1 MNQFANALGKKF
13 LENQEMLRVRSFE
26 MNGHTFKVKVPTTLE
41 YEAINENIK
50 IADDELV
57 EKYYQELSKPFI
69 DKKEEFKK
77 ESDIQY
83 KDNDI
88 VIKDRSMRE
97 TAINK
102 VITEKRITEMF
113 KLIVPEQI
121 DFDMNTIT
129 YSMIEE
135 LFPFSIQLEIIE
147 GITNTISPG
156 YKATK
161 GK

>member
-113 KLIVPEQI
+113 KLIVPEQT

-129 YSMIEE
+129 YDMIEE

>member
-1 MNQFANALGKKF
+1 
-13 LENQEMLRVRSFE
+13 
-26 MNGHTFKVKVPTTLE
+26 
-41 YEAINENIK
+41 
-50 IADDELV
+50 
-57 EKYYQELSKPFI
+57 
-69 DKKEEFKK
+69 
-77 ESDIQY
+77 
-83 KDNDI
+83 
-88 VIKDRSMRE
+88 
-97 TAINK
+97 
-102 VITEKRITEMF
+102 MF

>member
-1 MNQFANALGKKF
+1 MNPFGTALGNKF
-13 LENQEMLRVRSFE
+13 IENQNLVRIRSFE

-41 YEAINENIK
+41 FEVINEK
-50 IADDELV
+50 VKTVDESLV

-69 DKKEEFKK
+69 DKKEEFIK
-77 ESDIQY
+77 EEDIKY
-83 KDNDI
+83 TDNDVI
-88 VIKDRSMRE
+88 IKDRSMRE
-97 TAINK
+97 TAVNK
-102 VITEKRITEMF
+102 VITESRITEMF
-113 KLIVPEQI
+113 KLIVPEQA

-147 GITNTISPG
+147 EITNTISPG
-156 YKATK
+156 YKTTK

>member
-69 DKKEEFKK
+69 DKKEEFKE

-113 KLIVPEQI
+113 KLIVPEQT
-121 DFDMNTIT
+121 DFDMDTIT

-147 GITNTISPG
+147 AITNTISPG

>member
-113 KLIVPEQI
+113 KLIVPEQT

>member
-102 VITEKRITEMF
+102 VITEKRIIEMF
-113 KLIVPEQI
+113 KLIVPEQT

>member
-102 VITEKRITEMF
+102 VITEKLITEMF
-113 KLIVPEQI
+113 KLIVPEQT

>member
-41 YEAINENIK
+41 YETINENIK

-113 KLIVPEQI
+113 KLIVPEQT

>member
-83 KDNDI
+83 KDNFEHRPPAYNPSHHYFLNGLSR
-88 VIKDRSMRE
+88 KKPDRVDLQS
-97 TAINK
+97 
-102 VITEKRITEMF
+102 V
-113 KLIVPEQI
+113 
-121 DFDMNTIT
+121 
-129 YSMIEE
+129 
-135 LFPFSIQLEIIE
+135 SICHA
-147 GITNTISPG
+147 P
-156 YKATK
+156 
-161 GK
+161 

>member
-1 MNQFANALGKKF
+1 
-13 LENQEMLRVRSFE
+13 MLRVRSFE

-113 KLIVPEQI
+113 KLIVPEQT

>member
-102 VITEKRITEMF
+102 FITEKRITEMF
-113 KLIVPEQI
+113 KLIVPEQT

>member
-1 MNQFANALGKKF
+1 
-13 LENQEMLRVRSFE
+13 
-26 MNGHTFKVKVPTTLE
+26 
-41 YEAINENIK
+41 
-50 IADDELV
+50 
-57 EKYYQELSKPFI
+57 
-69 DKKEEFKK
+69 
-77 ESDIQY
+77 
-83 KDNDI
+83 
-88 VIKDRSMRE
+88 MRE

-113 KLIVPEQI
+113 KLIVPEQA

>member
-41 YEAINENIK
+41 YESINESIK
-50 IADDELV
+50 AVDDELV

-69 DKKEEFKK
+69 DKKEEFEK

-83 KDNDI
+83 KDNDVI
-88 VIKDRSMRE
+88 IKDRSMRE

-113 KLIVPEQI
+113 KLIVPEQA

-147 GITNTISPG
+147 GITNTISPN

>member
-1 MNQFANALGKKF
+1 
-13 LENQEMLRVRSFE
+13 
-26 MNGHTFKVKVPTTLE
+26 
-41 YEAINENIK
+41 
-50 IADDELV
+50 
-57 EKYYQELSKPFI
+57 
-69 DKKEEFKK
+69 
-77 ESDIQY
+77 
-83 KDNDI
+83 
-88 VIKDRSMRE
+88 MRE

-113 KLIVPEQI
+113 KLIVPEQT

>member
-41 YEAINENIK
+41 YEAINESIK
-50 IADDELV
+50 VVDDELV

-69 DKKEEFKK
+69 DKKEEFEK

-113 KLIVPEQI
+113 KLIVPEQA